1 MYGISYRLVVKVFLK
16 VVGVT
21 EVAPLLF
28 LLRSVNDVVQQ
39 DWFPVDTAAAD
50 IDGDVPQTPD
60 FQLVVRVSNQHL
72 GLHLLA
78 VVKV

>member
-1 MYGISYRLVVKVFLK
+1 METQ
-16 VVGVT
+16 VT
-21 EVAPLLF
+21 PFPLLF
-28 LLRSVNDVVQQ
+28 RSGNDVVEQ

-50 IDGDVPQTPD
+50 IDGDVPQSSH
-60 FQLVVRVSNQHL
+60 FQLLVRVSNQHL